1 MAFCTIRNERRLMEQ
16 INHNLL
22 FRWFAGFSTGD
33 EVGQF
38 V

>member
-1 MAFCTIRNERRLMEQ
+1 MEQ